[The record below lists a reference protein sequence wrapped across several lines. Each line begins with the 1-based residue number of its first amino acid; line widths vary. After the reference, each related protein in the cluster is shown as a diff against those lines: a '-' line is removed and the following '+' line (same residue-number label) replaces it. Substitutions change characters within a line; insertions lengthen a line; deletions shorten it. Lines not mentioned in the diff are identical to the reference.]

1 MSAKPTV
8 ATELDFI
15 QESEPKLTIDDL
27 CFATANYL
35 EPAQVDAIRR
45 AYHYADSCHEG
56 QTRRSGESYITHPLA
71 VAHVLAMMHMDYEC
85 IMAGLLHDVIEDTDA
100 ARADLASQF
109 GDTVAELV
117 EGVTKLAQAAFESS
131 KQSPVEKQAE
141 NLRKMLLAMSRD
153 IRVIIVKLADRLHN
167 MRTLGHLRP
176 EKRRRIAN
184 ETLEIYAPIAQRLG
198 MNLMRCELED
208 LGFHV
213 LHPLRYRVLA
223 DAVRRARGN
232 RKEIV
237 SQITASILNRME
249 QEGLS
254 ADIQGREKNLY
265 SIYKKMV
272 SKQLS
277 FSEVMDVYA
286 FRIVVDD
293 VDTCYRMLGV
303 MHNLY
308 KPVQGK
314 FKDYIAI
321 SKANGYQSLH
331 TVLFGP
337 YGVPIEIQIR
347 SRDMDHLAEAGV
359 AAHWLYKTG
368 GEADGNA
375 LAHRKARQWLQGIL
389 EMQKG
394 SGDSEE
400 FLENLRMDLFPD
412 EIYVSTPKGEILTL
426 ARGASAVDFAYAVHS
441 DVGNSC
447 VAARVGRHLVP
458 LSTQL
463 ETGQSVEI
471 ITSPTAHPNP
481 AWLNFVVTPKAR
493 TNIRQ
498 YLKHL
503 QAEEAITLGQRLLSK
518 HLLAFSTAMENIPTE
533 RINAVIKEFEAKDFD
548 EVLRDIGLGNHAALL
563 VAQKLVH
570 HETPDK
576 DPHAL
581 LIAGTEGMVV
591 SFARCCHPI
600 PGDPI
605 HGYISTGRG
614 IIIHQRSCKNSSHLR
629 VHNDKWLDVAWS
641 PEVSRVFPVD
651 LMVHVKNQ
659 RGVLATVA
667 AVVSEADSNIDNVTV
682 DERDGGY
689 SDLRLTIE
697 VYNRKH
703 LARVIRR
710 LRLLDMVERISR
722 INS

>member
-1 MSAKPTV
+1 MSAKPSV
-8 ATELDFI
+8 ASELDFI

-27 CFATANYL
+27 CFATSNYL
-35 EPAQVDAIRR
+35 ENNQVESIRR
-45 AYHYADSCHEG
+45 AYHFAEQCHEG
-56 QTRRSGESYITHPLA
+56 QTRRSGERYITHPLA

-85 IMAGLLHDVIEDTDA
+85 IMAGLLHDVIEDTEMSKRDVIA
-100 ARADLASQF
+100 EF
-109 GDTVAELV
+109 GEPVAELV
-117 EGVTKLAQAAFESS
+117 EGVTKLAQAAFETR
-131 KQSPVEKQAE
+131 QHAQAE

-176 EKRRRIAN
+176 EKRRRIAH

-213 LHPLRYRVLA
+213 LYPIRYRVLG
-223 DAVRRARGN
+223 DAVRKARGN

-286 FRIVVDD
+286 FRIIVDD
-293 VDTCYRMLGV
+293 VDACYRMLGV
-303 MHNLY
+303 VHNLY

-321 SKANGYQSLH
+321 PKANGYQSLH

-337 YGVPIEIQIR
+337 YGVPIEVQIR
-347 SRDMDHLAEAGV
+347 SRDMDQLAEAGV

-368 GEADGNA
+368 EVAGNT
-375 LAHRKARQWLQGIL
+375 LAHRKARQWLHGIL
-389 EMQKG
+389 EMQKS
-394 SGDSEE
+394 SGDSME
-400 FLENLRMDLFPD
+400 FLENLRIDLFPD

-426 ARGASAVDFAYAVHS
+426 PRGSSAVDFAYAVHS

-458 LSTQL
+458 LSSPL

-471 ITSPTAHPNP
+471 ITSPTSHPNP

-493 TNIRQ
+493 TNIRN

-503 QAEEAITLGQRLLSK
+503 QGEEAIQLGLRLLNK
-518 HLLAFSTAMENIPTE
+518 HLTAFSTALENIPTK
-533 RINAVIKEFEAKDFD
+533 RITALLKEYELENFD
-548 EVLRDIGLGNHAALL
+548 ELLSDLGLGNISALL
-563 VAQKLVH
+563 VAQKLLQE
-570 HETPDK
+570 ETPNK
-576 DPHAL
+576 EPQAL

-591 SFARCCHPI
+591 NFARCCHPI

-605 HGYISTGRG
+605 HGFVSAGRG
-614 IIIHQRSCKNSSHLR
+614 IIIHQRSCKNTTHLR
-629 VHNDKWLDVAWS
+629 EQNEKWLDVAWAK
-641 PEVSRVFPVD
+641 EINRDFPVD
-651 LMVHVKNQ
+651 LMMHLRNQ
-659 RGVLATVA
+659 RGALATIASVI
-667 AVVSEADSNIDNVTV
+667 SEAESNIDNVIV

-689 SDLRLTIE
+689 TNLRLTIE
-697 VYNRKH
+697 VTNRQH
-703 LARVIRR
+703 LARIIRR
-710 LRLLDMVERISR
+710 LRQLEMVERINR
-722 INS
+722 INN

>member
-1 MSAKPTV
+1 VSAKPSV
-8 ATELDFI
+8 ASELDFI

-27 CFATANYL
+27 CFATSNYL
-35 EPAQVDAIRR
+35 ENNQVESIRR
-45 AYHYADSCHEG
+45 AYHFAEQCHEG
-56 QTRRSGESYITHPLA
+56 QTRRSGERYITHPLA

-85 IMAGLLHDVIEDTDA
+85 IMAGLLHDVIEDTEMSKRDVIA
-100 ARADLASQF
+100 EF
-109 GDTVAELV
+109 GEPVAELV
-117 EGVTKLAQAAFESS
+117 EGVTKLAQAAFETR
-131 KQSPVEKQAE
+131 QHAQAE

-153 IRVIIVKLADRLHN
+153 RRVIIVKLADRLHN

-176 EKRRRIAN
+176 EKRRRIAH

-213 LHPLRYRVLA
+213 LYPIRYRVLG
-223 DAVRRARGN
+223 DAVRKARGN

-286 FRIVVDD
+286 FRIIVDD
-293 VDTCYRMLGV
+293 VDACYRMLGV
-303 MHNLY
+303 VHNLY

-321 SKANGYQSLH
+321 PKANGYQSLH

-337 YGVPIEIQIR
+337 YGVPIEVQIR
-347 SRDMDHLAEAGV
+347 SRDMDQLAEAGV

-368 GEADGNA
+368 EVAGNT
-375 LAHRKARQWLQGIL
+375 LAHRKARQWLHGIL
-389 EMQKG
+389 EMQKS
-394 SGDSEE
+394 SGDSME
-400 FLENLRMDLFPD
+400 FLENLRIDLFPD

-426 ARGASAVDFAYAVHS
+426 PRGSSAVDFAYAVHS

-458 LSTQL
+458 LSSPL

-471 ITSPTAHPNP
+471 ITSPTSHPNP

-493 TNIRQ
+493 TNIRN

-503 QAEEAITLGQRLLSK
+503 QGEEAIQLGLRLLNK
-518 HLLAFSTAMENIPTE
+518 HLTAFSTALENIPTK
-533 RINAVIKEFEAKDFD
+533 RITALLKEYELENFD
-548 EVLRDIGLGNHAALL
+548 ELLSDLGLGNISALL
-563 VAQKLVH
+563 VAQKLLQE
-570 HETPDK
+570 ETPDK
-576 DPHAL
+576 EPQAL

-591 SFARCCHPI
+591 NFARCCHPI

-605 HGYISTGRG
+605 HGFVSAGRG
-614 IIIHQRSCKNSSHLR
+614 IIIHQRSCKNTTHLR
-629 VHNDKWLDVAWS
+629 EQNEKWLDVAWAK
-641 PEVSRVFPVD
+641 EINRDFPVD
-651 LMVHVKNQ
+651 LMMHLRNQ
-659 RGVLATVA
+659 RGALATIASVI
-667 AVVSEADSNIDNVTV
+667 SEAESNIDNVIV

-689 SDLRLTIE
+689 TNLRLTIE
-697 VYNRKH
+697 VTDRQH
-703 LARVIRR
+703 LARIIRR
-710 LRLLDMVERISR
+710 LRQLEMVERINR
-722 INS
+722 INN

>member
-1 MSAKPTV
+1 MSAKPSV
-8 ATELDFI
+8 ASELDFI

-27 CFATANYL
+27 CFATSNYL
-35 EPAQVDAIRR
+35 ESSQVESIRR
-45 AYHYADSCHEG
+45 AYHFAEQSHEG
-56 QTRRSGESYITHPLA
+56 QTRRSGERYITHPLA

-85 IMAGLLHDVIEDTDA
+85 IMAGLLHDVIEDTTYTKD
-100 ARADLASQF
+100 DLIREF
-109 GDTVAELV
+109 GEQVAELV
-117 EGVTKLAQAAFESS
+117 EGLTKLAKATFENR
-131 KQSPVEKQAE
+131 EHAQAE
-141 NLRKMLLAMSRD
+141 NLRKMLLAMSKD

-176 EKRRRIAN
+176 EKRRRIAY
-184 ETLEIYAPIAQRLG
+184 ETLDIYAPIAQRLG

-213 LHPLRYRVLA
+213 LYPIRYRVLA
-223 DAVRRARGN
+223 DAVRKARGN

-237 SQITASILNRME
+237 SQITSSILNRME

-265 SIYKKMV
+265 SLYKKMV

-286 FRIVVDD
+286 FRIIVDD
-293 VDTCYRMLGV
+293 PDACYRMLGV
-303 MHNLY
+303 VHNLY

-321 SKANGYQSLH
+321 PKANGYQSLH

-337 YGVPIEIQIR
+337 FGVPIEVQIR
-347 SRDMDHLAEAGV
+347 SSDMEHMAEAGV

-368 GEADGNA
+368 ESVGNT

-394 SGDSEE
+394 SGDSTE
-400 FLENLRMDLFPD
+400 FLENLRIDLFPD

-426 ARGASAVDFAYAVHS
+426 PRGATAVDFAYAVHS

-458 LSTQL
+458 LSTLL
-463 ETGQSVEI
+463 ETGESVEI
-471 ITSPTAHPNP
+471 ITAPGAHPNP

-493 TNIRQ
+493 TNIRH

-503 QAEEAITLGQRLLSK
+503 QSEEATQLGQRLLSK
-518 HLLAFSTAMENIPTE
+518 HLTAFSTSFDKIPQK
-533 RINAVIKEFEAKDFD
+533 RIKALVKEFELYHFD
-548 EVLRDIGLGNHAALL
+548 ELLRDIGLGNYSALL
-563 VAQKLVH
+563 VAQKLVQ
-570 HETPDK
+570 ETAPERDTQ
-576 DPHAL
+576 PL
-581 LIAGTEGMVV
+581 MIAGTEGMVV

-605 HGYISTGRG
+605 HGYVSAGRG
-614 IIIHQRSCKNSSHLR
+614 IIIHQRSCKNTTHLR
-629 VHNDKWLDVAWS
+629 VQNEKWLDVAWAQDIQR
-641 PEVSRVFPVD
+641 EFPVD

-659 RGVLATVA
+659 RGVLATIA
-667 AVVSEADSNIDNVTV
+667 GTVSEADSNIDNVIV

-697 VYNRKH
+697 VQDRQH
-703 LARVIRR
+703 LARLIRR
-710 LRLLDMVERISR
+710 LRRLDMVERISR
-722 INS
+722 IIT

>member
-1 MSAKPTV
+1 MSAKPSV
-8 ATELDFI
+8 ASELDFI

-27 CFATANYL
+27 CFATSNYL
-35 EPAQVDAIRR
+35 ENNQVESIRR
-45 AYHYADSCHEG
+45 AYHFAEQCHEG
-56 QTRRSGESYITHPLA
+56 QTRRSGERYITHPLA

-85 IMAGLLHDVIEDTDA
+85 IMAGLLHDVIEDTEMSKRDVIA
-100 ARADLASQF
+100 EF
-109 GDTVAELV
+109 GEPVAELV
-117 EGVTKLAQAAFESS
+117 EGVTKLAQAAFETR
-131 KQSPVEKQAE
+131 QHAQAE

-176 EKRRRIAN
+176 EKRRRIAH

-213 LHPLRYRVLA
+213 LYPIRYRVLG
-223 DAVRRARGN
+223 DAVRKARGN

-237 SQITASILNRME
+237 SQITSSILNRME

-286 FRIVVDD
+286 FRIIVDD
-293 VDTCYRMLGV
+293 VDACYRMLGV
-303 MHNLY
+303 VHNLY

-321 SKANGYQSLH
+321 PKANGYQSLH

-337 YGVPIEIQIR
+337 YGVPIEVQIR
-347 SRDMDHLAEAGV
+347 SRDMDQLAEAGV

-368 GEADGNA
+368 EVAGNT
-375 LAHRKARQWLQGIL
+375 LAHRKARQWLHGIL
-389 EMQKG
+389 EMQKS
-394 SGDSEE
+394 SGDSME
-400 FLENLRMDLFPD
+400 FLENLRIDLFPD

-426 ARGASAVDFAYAVHS
+426 PRGSSAVDFAYAVHS

-458 LSTQL
+458 LSSPL

-471 ITSPTAHPNP
+471 ITSPTSHPNP

-493 TNIRQ
+493 TNIRN

-503 QAEEAITLGQRLLSK
+503 QGEEAIQLGLRLLNK
-518 HLLAFSTAMENIPTE
+518 HLTAFSTALENIPTK
-533 RINAVIKEFEAKDFD
+533 RITALLKEYELENFD
-548 EVLRDIGLGNHAALL
+548 ELLSDLGLGNISALL
-563 VAQKLVH
+563 VAQKLLQE
-570 HETPDK
+570 ETPNK
-576 DPHAL
+576 EPQAL

-591 SFARCCHPI
+591 NFARCCHPI

-605 HGYISTGRG
+605 HGFVSAGRG
-614 IIIHQRSCKNSSHLR
+614 IIIHQRSCKNTTHLR
-629 VHNDKWLDVAWS
+629 EQNEKWLDVAWAK
-641 PEVSRVFPVD
+641 EINRDFPVD
-651 LMVHVKNQ
+651 LMMHLRNQ
-659 RGVLATVA
+659 RGALATIASVI
-667 AVVSEADSNIDNVTV
+667 SEAESNIDNVIV

-689 SDLRLTIE
+689 TNLRLTIE
-697 VYNRKH
+697 VTNRQH
-703 LARVIRR
+703 LARIIRR
-710 LRLLDMVERISR
+710 LRQLEMVERINR
-722 INS
+722 INN

>member
-1 MSAKPTV
+1 MSAKPSV
-8 ATELDFI
+8 ASELDFI

-35 EPAQVDAIRR
+35 EPKQVELIRR
-45 AYHYADSCHEG
+45 AYGFAENSHEG
-56 QTRRSGESYITHPLA
+56 QTRRSGERYITHPLA

-85 IMAGLLHDVIEDTDA
+85 IMAGLLHDVIEDTDYS
-100 ARADLASQF
+100 RDDLSAEF
-109 GDTVAELV
+109 GEEVAELV
-117 EGVTKLAQAAFESS
+117 EGVTKLAKATFKTREHA
-131 KQSPVEKQAE
+131 QAE

-176 EKRRRIAN
+176 AKRRRIAV
-184 ETLEIYAPIAQRLG
+184 ETLDIYVPIAQRLG

-223 DAVRRARGN
+223 DAVRKARGN

-265 SIYKKMV
+265 SLYKKMQ

-286 FRIVVDD
+286 FRIIVDD
-293 VDTCYRMLGV
+293 VDACYRMLGV
-303 MHNLY
+303 VHNLY
-308 KPVQGK
+308 KPMQGR

-321 SKANGYQSLH
+321 PKANGYQSLH

-337 YGVPIEIQIR
+337 YGVPIEVQIR
-347 SRDMDHLAEAGV
+347 SRDMDQMAEAGV

-368 GEADGNA
+368 EKPSSS

-394 SGDSEE
+394 SGDSIE
-400 FLENLRMDLFPD
+400 FLENLRVDLFPD
-412 EIYVSTPKGEILTL
+412 ELYVSTPKGEIFSLPK
-426 ARGASAVDFAYAVHS
+426 GATAVDFAYAVHT

-463 ETGQSVEI
+463 ENGQAVEI
-471 ITSPTAHPNP
+471 ITSKAAHPNP
-481 AWLNFVVTPKAR
+481 AWMNFVVTPKAR
-493 TNIRQ
+493 NNIRH
-498 YLKHL
+498 YLRHL
-503 QAEEAITLGQRLLSK
+503 QSEEAAQLGQRLLNK
-518 HLLAFSTAMENIPTE
+518 HLLAFSAALENIPTD
-533 RINAVIKEFEAKDFD
+533 RINSLVEEYDLKSFD
-548 EVLRDIGLGNHAALL
+548 ELLETIGLGNRSPLL
-563 VAQKLVH
+563 IAQKLVQQQ
-570 HETPDK
+570 TPDVK
-576 DPHAL
+576 PQSL

-605 HGYISTGRG
+605 HGYVSSGRG
-614 IIIHQRSCKNSSHLR
+614 IIIHQRGCKNLDHLR
-629 VHNDKWLDVAWS
+629 VQHEKWLDVAWA
-641 PEVSRVFPVD
+641 PDVNREFPVD
-651 LMVHVKNQ
+651 IMVHVKNQ
-659 RGVLATVA
+659 RGVLASIA
-667 AVVSEADSNIDNVTV
+667 AVISQADSNIDNVSV

-697 VYNRKH
+697 VSERKH
-703 LARVIRR
+703 LARVIRL
-710 LRLLDMVERISR
+710 LRQLEMVERINR
-722 INS
+722 INT

>member
-1 MSAKPTV
+1 MSAKPSV
-8 ATELDFI
+8 ASELDFI

-27 CFATANYL
+27 CFATSNYL
-35 EPAQVDAIRR
+35 ENNQVESIRR
-45 AYHYADSCHEG
+45 AYHFAEQCHEG
-56 QTRRSGESYITHPLA
+56 QTRRSGERYITHPLA

-85 IMAGLLHDVIEDTDA
+85 IMAGLLHDVIEDTEMSKRDVIA
-100 ARADLASQF
+100 EF
-109 GDTVAELV
+109 GEPVAELV
-117 EGVTKLAQAAFESS
+117 EGVTKLAQAAFETR
-131 KQSPVEKQAE
+131 QHAQAE

-176 EKRRRIAN
+176 EKRRRIAH

-213 LHPLRYRVLA
+213 LYPIRYRVLG
-223 DAVRRARGN
+223 DAVRKARGN

-249 QEGLS
+249 QEGLN

-286 FRIVVDD
+286 FRIIVDD
-293 VDTCYRMLGV
+293 VDACYRMLGV
-303 MHNLY
+303 VHNLY

-321 SKANGYQSLH
+321 PKANGYQSLH

-337 YGVPIEIQIR
+337 YGVPIEVQIR
-347 SRDMDHLAEAGV
+347 SRDMDQLAEAGV

-368 GEADGNA
+368 EVAGNT
-375 LAHRKARQWLQGIL
+375 LAHRKARQWLHGIL
-389 EMQKG
+389 EMQKS
-394 SGDSEE
+394 SGDSME
-400 FLENLRMDLFPD
+400 FLENLRIDLFPD

-426 ARGASAVDFAYAVHS
+426 PRGSSAVDFAYAVHS

-458 LSTQL
+458 LSSPL

-471 ITSPTAHPNP
+471 ITSPTSHPNP

-493 TNIRQ
+493 TNIRN

-503 QAEEAITLGQRLLSK
+503 QGEEAIQLGLRLLNK
-518 HLLAFSTAMENIPTE
+518 HLTAFSTALENIPTK
-533 RINAVIKEFEAKDFD
+533 RITALLKEYELENFD
-548 EVLRDIGLGNHAALL
+548 ELLSDLGLGNISALL
-563 VAQKLVH
+563 VAQKLLQE
-570 HETPDK
+570 ETPDK
-576 DPHAL
+576 EPQAL

-591 SFARCCHPI
+591 NFARCCHPI

-605 HGYISTGRG
+605 HGFVSAGRG
-614 IIIHQRSCKNSSHLR
+614 IIIHQRSCKNTTHLR
-629 VHNDKWLDVAWS
+629 EQNEKWLDVAWAK
-641 PEVSRVFPVD
+641 EINRDFPVD
-651 LMVHVKNQ
+651 LMMHLRNQ
-659 RGVLATVA
+659 RGALATIASVI
-667 AVVSEADSNIDNVTV
+667 SEAESNIDNVIV

-689 SDLRLTIE
+689 TNLRLTIE
-697 VYNRKH
+697 VTDRQH
-703 LARVIRR
+703 LARIIRR
-710 LRLLDMVERISR
+710 LRQLEMVERINR
-722 INS
+722 INN

>member
-1 MSAKPTV
+1 MSAKPSV
-8 ATELDFI
+8 ASELDFI

-27 CFATANYL
+27 CFATSNYL
-35 EPAQVDAIRR
+35 ENNQVESIRR
-45 AYHYADSCHEG
+45 AYHFAEQCHEG
-56 QTRRSGESYITHPLA
+56 QTRRSGERYITHPLA

-85 IMAGLLHDVIEDTDA
+85 IMAGLLHDVIEDTEMSKRDVIA
-100 ARADLASQF
+100 EF
-109 GDTVAELV
+109 GEPVAELV
-117 EGVTKLAQAAFESS
+117 EGVTKLAQAAFETR
-131 KQSPVEKQAE
+131 QHAQAE

-176 EKRRRIAN
+176 EKRRRIAH

-213 LHPLRYRVLA
+213 LYPIRYRVLG
-223 DAVRRARGN
+223 DAVRKARGN

-286 FRIVVDD
+286 FRIIVDD
-293 VDTCYRMLGV
+293 VDACYRMLGV
-303 MHNLY
+303 VHNLY

-321 SKANGYQSLH
+321 PKANGYQSLH

-337 YGVPIEIQIR
+337 YGVPIEVQIR
-347 SRDMDHLAEAGV
+347 SRDMDQLAEAGV

-368 GEADGNA
+368 EVAGNT
-375 LAHRKARQWLQGIL
+375 LAHRKARQWLHGIL
-389 EMQKG
+389 EMQKS
-394 SGDSEE
+394 SGDSME
-400 FLENLRMDLFPD
+400 FLENLRIDLFPD

-426 ARGASAVDFAYAVHS
+426 PRGSSAVDFAYAVHS

-458 LSTQL
+458 LSSPL

-471 ITSPTAHPNP
+471 ITSPTSHPNP

-493 TNIRQ
+493 TNIRN

-503 QAEEAITLGQRLLSK
+503 QGEEAIQLGLRLLNK
-518 HLLAFSTAMENIPTE
+518 HLTAFSTALENIPTK
-533 RINAVIKEFEAKDFD
+533 RITALLKEYELENFD
-548 EVLRDIGLGNHAALL
+548 ELLSDLGLGNISALL
-563 VAQKLVH
+563 VAQKLLQE
-570 HETPDK
+570 ETPDK
-576 DPHAL
+576 EPQAL

-591 SFARCCHPI
+591 NFARCCHPI

-605 HGYISTGRG
+605 HGFVSAGPG
-614 IIIHQRSCKNSSHLR
+614 IIIHQRSCKNTTHLR
-629 VHNDKWLDVAWS
+629 EQNEKWLDVAWAK
-641 PEVSRVFPVD
+641 EINRDFPVD
-651 LMVHVKNQ
+651 LMMHLRNQ
-659 RGVLATVA
+659 RGALATIASVI
-667 AVVSEADSNIDNVTV
+667 SEAESNIDNVIV

-689 SDLRLTIE
+689 TNLRLTIE
-697 VYNRKH
+697 VTDRQH
-703 LARVIRR
+703 LARIIRR
-710 LRLLDMVERISR
+710 LRQLEMVERINR
-722 INS
+722 INN

>member
-1 MSAKPTV
+1 MSAKPSV
-8 ATELDFI
+8 ASELDFI

-27 CFATANYL
+27 CFATSNYL
-35 EPAQVDAIRR
+35 ENNQVDSIRR
-45 AYHYADSCHEG
+45 AYHFAEQCHEG
-56 QTRRSGESYITHPLA
+56 QTRRSGERYITHPLA

-85 IMAGLLHDVIEDTDA
+85 IMAGLLHDVIEDTEMSKRDVIA
-100 ARADLASQF
+100 EF
-109 GDTVAELV
+109 GEPVAELV
-117 EGVTKLAQAAFESS
+117 EGVTKLAQAAFETR
-131 KQSPVEKQAE
+131 QHAQAE

-176 EKRRRIAN
+176 EKRRRIAH

-213 LHPLRYRVLA
+213 LYPIRYRVLG
-223 DAVRRARGN
+223 DAVRKARGN

-237 SQITASILNRME
+237 SQITSSILNRME

-272 SKQLS
+272 SKQLT

-286 FRIVVDD
+286 FRIIVDD
-293 VDTCYRMLGV
+293 VDACYRMLGV
-303 MHNLY
+303 VHNLY

-321 SKANGYQSLH
+321 PKANGYQSLH

-337 YGVPIEIQIR
+337 YGVPIEVQIR
-347 SRDMDHLAEAGV
+347 SRDMDQLAEAGV

-368 GEADGNA
+368 EVAGNT
-375 LAHRKARQWLQGIL
+375 LAHRKARQWLHGIL
-389 EMQKG
+389 EMQKS
-394 SGDSEE
+394 SGDSME
-400 FLENLRMDLFPD
+400 FLENLRIDLFPD

-426 ARGASAVDFAYAVHS
+426 PRGSSAVDFAYAVHS

-458 LSTQL
+458 LSSPL

-471 ITSPTAHPNP
+471 ITSPTSHPNP

-493 TNIRQ
+493 TNIRN

-503 QAEEAITLGQRLLSK
+503 QGEEAIQLGLRLLNK
-518 HLLAFSTAMENIPTE
+518 HLTAFSTALENIPTK
-533 RINAVIKEFEAKDFD
+533 RITALLKEYELENFD
-548 EVLRDIGLGNHAALL
+548 KLLSDLGLGNISALL
-563 VAQKLVH
+563 VAQKLLQE
-570 HETPDK
+570 ETPNK
-576 DPHAL
+576 EPQAL

-591 SFARCCHPI
+591 NFARCCHPI

-605 HGYISTGRG
+605 HGFVSAGRG
-614 IIIHQRSCKNSSHLR
+614 IIIHQRSCKNTTHLR
-629 VHNDKWLDVAWS
+629 EQNEKWLDVAWAK
-641 PEVSRVFPVD
+641 EINRDFPVD
-651 LMVHVKNQ
+651 LMMHLRNQ
-659 RGVLATVA
+659 RGALATIASVI
-667 AVVSEADSNIDNVTV
+667 SEAESNIDNVIV

-689 SDLRLTIE
+689 TNLRLTIE
-697 VYNRKH
+697 VTNRQH
-703 LARVIRR
+703 LARIIRR
-710 LRLLDMVERISR
+710 LRQLEMVERINR
-722 INS
+722 INN

>member
-1 MSAKPTV
+1 MSAKPSV
-8 ATELDFI
+8 ASELDFI

-27 CFATANYL
+27 CFATSNYL
-35 EPAQVDAIRR
+35 ETEQVDAIRR
-45 AYHYADSCHEG
+45 AYHFADNAHEG
-56 QTRRSGESYITHPLA
+56 QTRRSGERYITHPLA

-85 IMAGLLHDVIEDTDA
+85 IMAGLLHDVIEDTALTKTELIAEFDEE
-100 ARADLASQF
+100 
-109 GDTVAELV
+109 VAELV
-117 EGVTKLAQAAFESS
+117 EGVTKLAKAAFETQ
-131 KQSPVEKQAE
+131 KHAQAE

-176 EKRRRIAN
+176 EKRRRIAH
-184 ETLEIYAPIAQRLG
+184 ETLDIYAPIAQRLG

-213 LHPLRYRVLA
+213 LYPIRYRVLQ
-223 DAVRRARGN
+223 DAVRKARGN

-237 SQITASILNRME
+237 TQITASILNRME

-265 SIYKKMV
+265 SLYKKMV

-286 FRIVVDD
+286 FRIIVDD
-293 VDTCYRMLGV
+293 VDACYRMLGV
-303 MHNLY
+303 VHNLY

-321 SKANGYQSLH
+321 PKANGYQSLH

-337 YGVPIEIQIR
+337 YGVPIEVQIR
-347 SRDMDHLAEAGV
+347 SRDMDHMAEAGV

-368 GEADGNA
+368 ESVGNN

-394 SGDSEE
+394 SGDSME
-400 FLENLRMDLFPD
+400 FLENLRIDLFPD

-426 ARGASAVDFAYAVHS
+426 PRGATAVDFAYAVHS

-463 ETGQSVEI
+463 GTGESVEI
-471 ITSPTAHPNP
+471 ITSPASHPNP
-481 AWLNFVVTPKAR
+481 AWLNFVVTAKAR
-493 TNIRQ
+493 TNIRH
-498 YLKHL
+498 YLRNLQTEEAVLLGRRLLNKHL
-503 QAEEAITLGQRLLSK
+503 T
-518 HLLAFSTAMENIPTE
+518 AFSTNLDDIPVE
-533 RINAVIKEFEAKDFD
+533 RFNDTINEFDLKQFD
-548 EVLRDIGLGNHAALL
+548 DLLQDIGLGNHSALL
-563 VAQKLVH
+563 IAQKLVN
-570 HETPDK
+570 ESTPDK
-576 DPHAL
+576 EPQAL
-581 LIAGTEGMVV
+581 MIAGTEGMVV

-605 HGYISTGRG
+605 HGYVSTGRG
-614 IIIHQRSCKNSSHLR
+614 IIIHQRSCKNTSHLR
-629 VHNDKWLDVAWS
+629 VQNEKWLDVTWS
-641 PEVSRVFPVD
+641 PDVERDFPVD
-651 LMVHVKNQ
+651 IMVHVKNQ
-659 RGVLATVA
+659 RGVLATIA
-667 AVVSEADSNIDNVTV
+667 STVSEADSNIDNVVV

-697 VYNRKH
+697 IMDRQH

-710 LRLLDMVERISR
+710 LRGLEMVERITR
-722 INS
+722 IN

>member
-1 MSAKPTV
+1 MSAKPSV
-8 ATELDFI
+8 ASELDFI

-27 CFATANYL
+27 CFATSNYL
-35 EPAQVDAIRR
+35 ETKHVDSIRR
-45 AYHYADSCHEG
+45 AYHFADQAHEG
-56 QTRRSGESYITHPLA
+56 QTRRSGERYITHPLA

-85 IMAGLLHDVIEDTDA
+85 IMAGLLHDVIEDTTLTRD
-100 ARADLASQF
+100 DLAHEF
-109 GDTVAELV
+109 GEEVAELV
-117 EGVTKLAQAAFESS
+117 EGVTKLAKAAFETT
-131 KQSPVEKQAE
+131 KHAQAE

-176 EKRRRIAN
+176 EKRRRIAH
-184 ETLEIYAPIAQRLG
+184 ETLDIYAPIAQRLG

-213 LHPLRYRVLA
+213 LYPIRYRVLQ
-223 DAVRRARGN
+223 DAVRKARGN

-265 SIYKKMV
+265 SLYKKMV
-272 SKQLS
+272 AKQLS

-286 FRIVVDD
+286 FRIIVDD
-293 VDTCYRMLGV
+293 VDACYRMLGV

-321 SKANGYQSLH
+321 PKANGYQSLH

-337 YGVPIEIQIR
+337 YGVPIEVQIR
-347 SRDMDHLAEAGV
+347 SRDMDHMAEAGV

-368 GEADGNA
+368 ESVGNN

-394 SGDSEE
+394 SGDSME
-400 FLENLRMDLFPD
+400 FLENLRIDLFPD

-426 ARGASAVDFAYAVHS
+426 PRGATAVDFAYAVHT
-441 DVGNSC
+441 DVGNNC
-447 VAARVGRHLVP
+447 VAARVGRHLAP

-463 ETGQSVEI
+463 ETGESVEI
-471 ITSPTAHPNP
+471 ITSPNSQPNP
-481 AWLNFVVTPKAR
+481 AWLNFVVTAKAR
-493 TNIRQ
+493 TSIRH
-498 YLKHL
+498 YLRHL
-503 QAEEAITLGQRLLSK
+503 QTEEAILLGRRLLNK
-518 HLLAFSTAMENIPTE
+518 HLTAFSTNLDEIPVE
-533 RINAVIKEFEAKDFD
+533 RFNELVNEFELKQFD
-548 EVLRDIGLGNHAALL
+548 DLLEDIGLGNHSALL
-563 VAQKLVH
+563 IAQKLVH
-570 HETPDK
+570 DSTPDK
-576 DPHAL
+576 EPQAL
-581 LIAGTEGMVV
+581 MIAGTEGMVV

-605 HGYISTGRG
+605 HGYVSTGRG
-614 IIIHQRSCKNSSHLR
+614 IIIHQRSCKNTSHLR
-629 VHNDKWLDVAWS
+629 VQNEKWLDVAWS
-641 PEVSRVFPVD
+641 PDVSRDFPVD
-651 LMVHVKNQ
+651 IMVHVKNQ

-667 AVVSEADSNIDNVTV
+667 AVVSEADSNIDNVVV

-697 VYNRKH
+697 VHNRQH

-722 INS
+722 IN

>member
-1 MSAKPTV
+1 MSAKPSV
-8 ATELDFI
+8 ASELDFI

-27 CFATANYL
+27 CFATSNYL
-35 EPAQVDAIRR
+35 ETEQVDAIRR
-45 AYHYADSCHEG
+45 AYHFADNAHEG
-56 QTRRSGESYITHPLA
+56 QTRRSGERYITHPLA

-85 IMAGLLHDVIEDTDA
+85 IMAGLLHDVIEDTALTKTELIAEFDEE
-100 ARADLASQF
+100 
-109 GDTVAELV
+109 VAELV
-117 EGVTKLAQAAFESS
+117 EGVTKLAKAAFETQ
-131 KQSPVEKQAE
+131 KHAQAE

-176 EKRRRIAN
+176 EKRRRIAH
-184 ETLEIYAPIAQRLG
+184 ETLDIYAPIAQRLG

-213 LHPLRYRVLA
+213 LYPIRYRVLQ
-223 DAVRRARGN
+223 DAVRKARGN

-265 SIYKKMV
+265 SLYKKMV

-286 FRIVVDD
+286 FRIIVDD
-293 VDTCYRMLGV
+293 VDACYRMLGV
-303 MHNLY
+303 VHNLY

-321 SKANGYQSLH
+321 PKANGYQSLH

-337 YGVPIEIQIR
+337 YGVPIEVQIR
-347 SRDMDHLAEAGV
+347 SRDMDHMAEAGV

-368 GEADGNA
+368 ESVGNN

-394 SGDSEE
+394 SGDSME
-400 FLENLRMDLFPD
+400 FLENLRIDLFPD

-426 ARGASAVDFAYAVHS
+426 PRGATAVDFAYAVHS

-463 ETGQSVEI
+463 ETGESVEI
-471 ITSPTAHPNP
+471 ITSPASHPNP
-481 AWLNFVVTPKAR
+481 AWLNFVVTAKAR
-493 TNIRQ
+493 TNIRH
-498 YLKHL
+498 YLRNLQTEEAVLLGRRLLNKHL
-503 QAEEAITLGQRLLSK
+503 T
-518 HLLAFSTAMENIPTE
+518 AFSTNLDDIPVE
-533 RINAVIKEFEAKDFD
+533 RFNDTINEFDLKQFD
-548 EVLRDIGLGNHAALL
+548 DLLQDIGLGNHSALL
-563 VAQKLVH
+563 IAQKLVN
-570 HETPDK
+570 ESTPDK
-576 DPHAL
+576 EPQAL
-581 LIAGTEGMVV
+581 MIAGTEGMVV

-605 HGYISTGRG
+605 HGYVSTGRG
-614 IIIHQRSCKNSSHLR
+614 IIIHQRSCKNTSHLR
-629 VHNDKWLDVAWS
+629 VQNEKWLDVTWS
-641 PEVSRVFPVD
+641 PDVERDFPVD
-651 LMVHVKNQ
+651 IMVHVKNQ
-659 RGVLATVA
+659 RGVLATIA
-667 AVVSEADSNIDNVTV
+667 STVSKADSNIDNVVV

-697 VYNRKH
+697 IMDRQH

-710 LRLLDMVERISR
+710 LRGLEMVERITR
-722 INS
+722 IN

>member
-1 MSAKPTV
+1 VSAKPSV
-8 ATELDFI
+8 ASELDFI

-27 CFATANYL
+27 CFATSNYL
-35 EPAQVDAIRR
+35 ENNQVESIRR
-45 AYHYADSCHEG
+45 AYHFAEQCHEG
-56 QTRRSGESYITHPLA
+56 QTRRSGERYITHPLA

-85 IMAGLLHDVIEDTDA
+85 IMAGLLHDVIEDTEMSKRDVIA
-100 ARADLASQF
+100 EF
-109 GDTVAELV
+109 GEPVAELV
-117 EGVTKLAQAAFESS
+117 EGVTKLAQAAFETR
-131 KQSPVEKQAE
+131 QHAQAE

-176 EKRRRIAN
+176 EKRRRIAH

-213 LHPLRYRVLA
+213 LYPIRYRVLG
-223 DAVRRARGN
+223 DAVRKARGN

-286 FRIVVDD
+286 FRIIVDD
-293 VDTCYRMLGV
+293 VDACYRMLGV
-303 MHNLY
+303 VHNLY

-321 SKANGYQSLH
+321 PKANGYQSLH

-337 YGVPIEIQIR
+337 YGVPIEVQIR
-347 SRDMDHLAEAGV
+347 SRDMDQLAEAGV

-368 GEADGNA
+368 EVAGNT
-375 LAHRKARQWLQGIL
+375 LAHRKARQWLHGIL
-389 EMQKG
+389 EMQKS
-394 SGDSEE
+394 SGDSME
-400 FLENLRMDLFPD
+400 FLENLRIDLFPD

-426 ARGASAVDFAYAVHS
+426 PRGSSAVDFAYAVHS

-458 LSTQL
+458 LSSPL

-471 ITSPTAHPNP
+471 ITSPTSHPNP

-493 TNIRQ
+493 TNIRN

-503 QAEEAITLGQRLLSK
+503 QGEEAIQLGLRLLNK
-518 HLLAFSTAMENIPTE
+518 HLTAFSTALENIPTK
-533 RINAVIKEFEAKDFD
+533 RITALLKEYELENFD
-548 EVLRDIGLGNHAALL
+548 ELLSDLGLGNISALL
-563 VAQKLVH
+563 VAQKLLQE
-570 HETPDK
+570 ETPDK
-576 DPHAL
+576 EPQAL

-591 SFARCCHPI
+591 NFARCCHPI

-605 HGYISTGRG
+605 HGFVSAGRG
-614 IIIHQRSCKNSSHLR
+614 IIIHQRSCKNTTHLR
-629 VHNDKWLDVAWS
+629 EQNEKWLDVAWAK
-641 PEVSRVFPVD
+641 EINRDFPVD
-651 LMVHVKNQ
+651 LMMHLRNQ
-659 RGVLATVA
+659 RGALATIASVI
-667 AVVSEADSNIDNVTV
+667 SEAESNIDNVIV

-689 SDLRLTIE
+689 TNLRLTIE
-697 VYNRKH
+697 VTDRQH
-703 LARVIRR
+703 LARIIRR
-710 LRLLDMVERISR
+710 LRQLEMVERINR
-722 INS
+722 INN

>member
-1 MSAKPTV
+1 VSAKPSV
-8 ATELDFI
+8 ASELDFI

-27 CFATANYL
+27 CFATSNYL
-35 EPAQVDAIRR
+35 ENNQVESIRR
-45 AYHYADSCHEG
+45 AYHFAEQCHEG
-56 QTRRSGESYITHPLA
+56 QTRRSGERYITHPLA

-85 IMAGLLHDVIEDTDA
+85 IMAGLLHDVIEDTEMSKRDVIA
-100 ARADLASQF
+100 EF
-109 GDTVAELV
+109 GEPVAELV
-117 EGVTKLAQAAFESS
+117 EGVTKLAQAAFETR
-131 KQSPVEKQAE
+131 QHAQAE

-176 EKRRRIAN
+176 EKRRRIAH

-213 LHPLRYRVLA
+213 LYPIRYRVLG
-223 DAVRRARGN
+223 DAVRKARGN

-237 SQITASILNRME
+237 SQITSSILNRME

-286 FRIVVDD
+286 FRIIVDD
-293 VDTCYRMLGV
+293 VDACYRMLGV
-303 MHNLY
+303 VHNLY

-321 SKANGYQSLH
+321 PKANGYQSLH

-337 YGVPIEIQIR
+337 YGVPIEVQIR
-347 SRDMDHLAEAGV
+347 SRDMDQLAEAGV

-368 GEADGNA
+368 EVAGNT
-375 LAHRKARQWLQGIL
+375 LAHRKARQWLHGIL
-389 EMQKG
+389 EMQKS
-394 SGDSEE
+394 SGDSME
-400 FLENLRMDLFPD
+400 FLENLRIDLFPD

-426 ARGASAVDFAYAVHS
+426 PRGSSAVDFAYAVHS

-458 LSTQL
+458 LSSPL

-471 ITSPTAHPNP
+471 ITSPTSHPNP

-493 TNIRQ
+493 TNIRN

-503 QAEEAITLGQRLLSK
+503 QGEEAIQLGLRLLNK
-518 HLLAFSTAMENIPTE
+518 HLTAFSTALENIPTK
-533 RINAVIKEFEAKDFD
+533 RITALLKEYELENFD
-548 EVLRDIGLGNHAALL
+548 ELLSDLGLGNISALL
-563 VAQKLVH
+563 VAQKLLQE
-570 HETPDK
+570 ETPNK
-576 DPHAL
+576 EPQAL

-591 SFARCCHPI
+591 NFARCCHPI

-605 HGYISTGRG
+605 HGFVSAGRG
-614 IIIHQRSCKNSSHLR
+614 IIIHQRSCKNTTHLR
-629 VHNDKWLDVAWS
+629 EQNEKWLDVAWAK
-641 PEVSRVFPVD
+641 EINRDFPVD
-651 LMVHVKNQ
+651 LMMHLRNQ
-659 RGVLATVA
+659 RGALAIIASVI
-667 AVVSEADSNIDNVTV
+667 SEAESNIDNVIV

-689 SDLRLTIE
+689 TNLRLTIE
-697 VYNRKH
+697 VTNRQH
-703 LARVIRR
+703 LARIIRR
-710 LRLLDMVERISR
+710 LRQLEMVERINR
-722 INS
+722 INN

>member
-1 MSAKPTV
+1 MSAKPSV
-8 ATELDFI
+8 ASELDFI

-27 CFATANYL
+27 CFATSNYL
-35 EPAQVDAIRR
+35 ENNQVESIRR
-45 AYHYADSCHEG
+45 AYHFAEQCHEG
-56 QTRRSGESYITHPLA
+56 QTRRSGERYITHPLA

-85 IMAGLLHDVIEDTDA
+85 IMAGLLHDVIEDTEMSKRDVIA
-100 ARADLASQF
+100 EF
-109 GDTVAELV
+109 GEPVAELV
-117 EGVTKLAQAAFESS
+117 EGVTKLAQAAFETR
-131 KQSPVEKQAE
+131 QHAQAE

-176 EKRRRIAN
+176 EKRRRIAH

-213 LHPLRYRVLA
+213 LYPIRYRVLG
-223 DAVRRARGN
+223 DAVRKARGN

-286 FRIVVDD
+286 FRIIVDD
-293 VDTCYRMLGV
+293 VDACYRMLGV
-303 MHNLY
+303 VHNLY

-321 SKANGYQSLH
+321 PKANGYQSLH

-337 YGVPIEIQIR
+337 YGVPIEVQIR
-347 SRDMDHLAEAGV
+347 SRDMDQLAEAGV

-368 GEADGNA
+368 EVAGNT
-375 LAHRKARQWLQGIL
+375 LAHRKARQWLHGIL
-389 EMQKG
+389 EMQKS
-394 SGDSEE
+394 SGDSME
-400 FLENLRMDLFPD
+400 FLENLRIDLFPD

-426 ARGASAVDFAYAVHS
+426 PRGSSAVDFAYAVHS

-458 LSTQL
+458 LSSPL

-471 ITSPTAHPNP
+471 ITSPTSHPNP

-493 TNIRQ
+493 TNIRN

-503 QAEEAITLGQRLLSK
+503 QGEEAIPLVLRLQNR
-518 HLLAFSTAMENIPTE
+518 HLTAWLTALENIPTK
-533 RINAVIKEFEAKDFD
+533 RITALLKEYELENFD
-548 EVLRDIGLGNHAALL
+548 ELLSDLGLGNISALL
-563 VAQKLVH
+563 VAQKLLQE
-570 HETPDK
+570 ETPNK
-576 DPHAL
+576 EPQAL

-591 SFARCCHPI
+591 NFARCCHPI

-605 HGYISTGRG
+605 HGFVSAGRG
-614 IIIHQRSCKNSSHLR
+614 IIIHQRSCKNTTHLR
-629 VHNDKWLDVAWS
+629 EQNEKWLDVAWAK
-641 PEVSRVFPVD
+641 EINRDFPVD
-651 LMVHVKNQ
+651 LMMHLRNQ
-659 RGVLATVA
+659 RGALATIASVI
-667 AVVSEADSNIDNVTV
+667 SEAESNIDNVIV

-689 SDLRLTIE
+689 TNLRLTIE
-697 VYNRKH
+697 VTNRQH
-703 LARVIRR
+703 LARIIRR
-710 LRLLDMVERISR
+710 LRQLEMVERINR
-722 INS
+722 INN

>member
-1 MSAKPTV
+1 M
-8 ATELDFI
+8 
-15 QESEPKLTIDDL
+15 TIDDL
-27 CFATANYL
+27 CYATANYL
-35 EPAQVDAIRR
+35 ESGQVDSIRR
-45 AYHYADSCHEG
+45 AYHFADHAHEG
-56 QTRRSGESYITHPLA
+56 QTRRSGERYITHPLA

-85 IMAGLLHDVIEDTDA
+85 IMAGLLHDVIEDTA
-100 ARADLASQF
+100 LTKADLATEF
-109 GDTVAELV
+109 GEEVGELV
-117 EGVTKLAQAAFESS
+117 EGVTKLAKAAFETQ
-131 KQSPVEKQAE
+131 KHAQAE

-184 ETLEIYAPIAQRLG
+184 ETLDIYAPIAQRLG

-213 LHPLRYRVLA
+213 LYPIRYRVLQ
-223 DAVRRARGN
+223 DAVRKSRGN

-237 SQITASILNRME
+237 TQITASILNRME

-265 SIYKKMV
+265 SLYKKMV

-286 FRIVVDD
+286 FRIIVDD
-293 VDTCYRMLGV
+293 VDACYRMLGV
-303 MHNLY
+303 VHNLY

-321 SKANGYQSLH
+321 PKANGYQSLH

-337 YGVPIEIQIR
+337 YGVPIEVQIR
-347 SRDMDHLAEAGV
+347 SRDMDHMAEAGV

-368 GEADGNA
+368 ESVGNN

-394 SGDSEE
+394 SGDSME
-400 FLENLRMDLFPD
+400 FLENLRIDLFPD

-426 ARGASAVDFAYAVHS
+426 PRGATAVDFAYAVHS
-441 DVGNSC
+441 DVGNNC

-458 LSTQL
+458 LSSQL
-463 ETGQSVEI
+463 ETGESVEI
-471 ITSPTAHPNP
+471 ITSPASHPNP
-481 AWLNFVVTPKAR
+481 AWLNFVVTAKAR
-493 TNIRQ
+493 TNIRN
-498 YLKHL
+498 YLRHLQTEEAVLLGRRLLNKHL
-503 QAEEAITLGQRLLSK
+503 T
-518 HLLAFSTAMENIPTE
+518 AFSTNLDEIPVE
-533 RINAVIKEFEAKDFD
+533 RFNELINEFELKQFD
-548 EVLRDIGLGNHAALL
+548 DLLEDIGLGNHSALL
-563 VAQKLVH
+563 IAQKLVH
-570 HETPDK
+570 ESTPDTEAQ
-576 DPHAL
+576 AL
-581 LIAGTEGMVV
+581 MIAGTEGMVV

-605 HGYISTGRG
+605 HGYVSSGRG
-614 IIIHQRSCKNSSHLR
+614 IIIHQRGCKNTSNLR
-629 VHNDKWLDVAWS
+629 VQNEKWLDVAWS
-641 PEVSRVFPVD
+641 PDVSRDFPVD
-651 LMVHVKNQ
+651 IMIHVKNQ
-659 RGVLATVA
+659 RGVLATIA
-667 AVVSEADSNIDNVTV
+667 AVVSESDSNIDNVVV

-697 VYNRKH
+697 VANRQH

-710 LRLLDMVERISR
+710 LRRLDMVERITR
-722 INS
+722 IN

>member
-1 MSAKPTV
+1 MSAKPSV
-8 ATELDFI
+8 ASELDFI

-27 CFATANYL
+27 CFATSNYL
-35 EPAQVDAIRR
+35 ENNQVDSIRR
-45 AYHYADSCHEG
+45 AYHFAEQCHEG
-56 QTRRSGESYITHPLA
+56 QTRRSGERYITHPLA

-85 IMAGLLHDVIEDTDA
+85 IMAGLLHDVIEDTEMSKRDVIA
-100 ARADLASQF
+100 EF
-109 GDTVAELV
+109 GEPVAELV
-117 EGVTKLAQAAFESS
+117 EGVTKLAQAAFETR
-131 KQSPVEKQAE
+131 QHAQAE

-176 EKRRRIAN
+176 EKRRRIAH

-213 LHPLRYRVLA
+213 LYPIRYRVLG
-223 DAVRRARGN
+223 DAIRKARGN

-237 SQITASILNRME
+237 NQITGSILNRME

-286 FRIVVDD
+286 FRIIVDD
-293 VDTCYRMLGV
+293 VDASYRMLGV
-303 MHNLY
+303 VHNLY

-321 SKANGYQSLH
+321 PKANGYQSLH

-337 YGVPIEIQIR
+337 YGVPIEVQIR
-347 SRDMDHLAEAGV
+347 SRDMDQLAEAGV

-368 GEADGNA
+368 EVAGNT
-375 LAHRKARQWLQGIL
+375 LAHRKARQWLHGIL
-389 EMQKG
+389 EMQKS
-394 SGDSEE
+394 SGDSME
-400 FLENLRMDLFPD
+400 FLENLRIDLFPD
-412 EIYVSTPKGEILTL
+412 EIYVSTPRGEILTL
-426 ARGASAVDFAYAVHS
+426 PRGSTAVDFAYAVHS

-458 LSTQL
+458 LSSQL

-471 ITSPTAHPNP
+471 ITSPTSHPNP

-493 TNIRQ
+493 TNIRN

-503 QAEEAITLGQRLLSK
+503 QGEEAIQLGQRLLNK
-518 HLLAFSTAMENIPTE
+518 NLTAFSAALENIPTK
-533 RINAVIKEFEAKDFD
+533 RINALLKEYELDNFD
-548 EVLRDIGLGNHAALL
+548 KLLSDLGLGNISALL
-563 VAQKLVH
+563 VAQKLLQE
-570 HETPDK
+570 ETPNK
-576 DPHAL
+576 DPQAL

-605 HGYISTGRG
+605 HGYVSAGRG
-614 IIIHQRSCKNSSHLR
+614 IIIHQRSCKNTTHLR
-629 VHNDKWLDVAWS
+629 EQNEKWLDVAWAK
-641 PEVSRVFPVD
+641 EINRDFPVD
-651 LMVHVKNQ
+651 LMMHLRNQ
-659 RGVLATVA
+659 RGALATIASVI
-667 AVVSEADSNIDNVTV
+667 SEAESNIDNVMV

-689 SDLRLTIE
+689 TNLRLTIE
-697 VYNRKH
+697 VSDRQH
-703 LARVIRR
+703 LARIIRR
-710 LRLLDMVERISR
+710 LRQLEMVERINR
-722 INS
+722 INN

>member
-8 ATELDFI
+8 ASELDYI

-27 CFATANYL
+27 CFATSNYL
-35 EPAQVDAIRR
+35 EHNQVESIRR
-45 AYHYADSCHEG
+45 AYHFAEQCHEG
-56 QTRRSGESYITHPLA
+56 QTRRSGERYITHPLA

-85 IMAGLLHDVIEDTDA
+85 IMAGLLHDVIEDTEMSKRDVIA
-100 ARADLASQF
+100 EF
-109 GDTVAELV
+109 GEPVAELV
-117 EGVTKLAQAAFESS
+117 EGVTKLAQAAFETR
-131 KQSPVEKQAE
+131 QHAQAE

-176 EKRRRIAN
+176 EKRRRIAF

-213 LHPLRYRVLA
+213 LYPVRYRVLA

-237 SQITASILNRME
+237 SQITASILTRME

-272 SKQLS
+272 SKRLS

-286 FRIVVDD
+286 FRIIVDD
-293 VDTCYRMLGV
+293 VDACYRMLGV
-303 MHNLY
+303 VHNLY

-321 SKANGYQSLH
+321 PKANGYQSLH

-337 YGVPIEIQIR
+337 FGVPIEVQIR
-347 SRDMDHLAEAGV
+347 SRDMDQLAEAGV
-359 AAHWLYKTG
+359 AAHWLYKS
-368 GEADGNA
+368 GEATGST
-375 LAHRKARQWLQGIL
+375 LAHRRARQWLQGIL

-394 SGDSEE
+394 SGDSME
-400 FLENLRMDLFPD
+400 FLENLRIDLFPD
-412 EIYVSTPKGEILTL
+412 EIYVSTPRGEILTL
-426 ARGASAVDFAYAVHS
+426 PRGATAVDFAYAVHS

-458 LSTQL
+458 LSSQL

-471 ITSPTAHPNP
+471 ITSPTSYPNP

-493 TNIRQ
+493 TNIRSS
-498 YLKHL
+498 LKQL
-503 QAEEAITLGQRLLSK
+503 RGEEAIRLGQRLLNK
-518 HLLAFSTAMENIPTE
+518 HLTAFSTAMENIPTS
-533 RINAVIKEFEAKDFD
+533 RISALLKEYELESFD
-548 EVLRDIGLGNHAALL
+548 ELLSELGLGNMSALL
-563 VAQKLVH
+563 VAQKLLQ
-570 HETPDK
+570 EEMPNSESQ
-576 DPHAL
+576 PL

-591 SFARCCHPI
+591 NFARCCHPI

-605 HGYISTGRG
+605 HGYVSAGRG
-614 IIIHQRSCKNSSHLR
+614 IIIHQRGCKNTTHLR
-629 VHNDKWLDVAWS
+629 GQHEKWLDVAWAKDIN
-641 PEVSRVFPVD
+641 RDFPVD
-651 LMVHVKNQ
+651 LMVEVRNQ
-659 RGVLATVA
+659 RGVLATIASVI
-667 AVVSEADSNIDNVTV
+667 SEAESNIDNVEV

-689 SDLRLTIE
+689 SHLRLIIE
-697 VYNRKH
+697 VTNRQH
-703 LARVIRR
+703 LARIIRR
-710 LRLLDMVERISR
+710 LRQLPMVERISR
-722 INS
+722 INT